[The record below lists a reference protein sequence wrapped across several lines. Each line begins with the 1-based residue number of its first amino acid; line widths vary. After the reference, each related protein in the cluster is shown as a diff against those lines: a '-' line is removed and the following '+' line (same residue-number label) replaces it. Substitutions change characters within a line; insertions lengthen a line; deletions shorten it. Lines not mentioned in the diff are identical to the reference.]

1 MKIKL
6 LALCLLA
13 TGMAHAKDINNN
25 YTITKQ
31 YYSQLIS
38 APATN
43 TAELGLLMNM
53 LPKGADLHHHYSGAI
68 YAETYLEWVG
78 RQKFCIYSED
88 NAALNAQ
95 KFHINTAP
103 TDASS
108 KICLS
113 ADATRQNNAFYREL
127 LQKWSD
133 KDFSNHS
140 HEQVAPDQNFFNTFF
155 YFMPVASYAM
165 HEGFQS
171 LKERAQAENVQY
183 LETMVDLAPGISNKE
198 YDDQINQLVQNP
210 ANAEAAFTRYAD
222 FMAKDATSQQQI
234 RNYIKTMED
243 AAVGIDSADF
253 KLRIQAYVLRNLS
266 PAQVFTEMYS
276 AFAADQASKLIVAV
290 NIVGPEN
297 EHIAMRDYDL
307 HMQMF
312 KFFKKRNPDI
322 NLALHAGELAL
333 GMVPPEGL
341 KNHINDAVAIA
352 GAQRIGHG
360 IDISHEKNADA
371 LLKTLKEKEIAVEV
385 NLTSNEF
392 ILGVKNEAHPIQ
404 IYRRHGVPFVIS
416 SDDPGV
422 SRNNLSGEYLL
433 YASRYKPSYDELKN
447 TAFNSIRYSFL
458 GKAEKQ
464 AEMQAL
470 KQRFADF
477 ETRVA
482 KMAKH

>member
-1 MKIKL
+1 MKTKL

-13 TGMAHAKDINNN
+13 IGTSHAKDINNN
-25 YTITKQ
+25 YTQTKQ

-38 APATN
+38 APTPN

-78 RQKFCIYSED
+78 RQKFCIYNED
-88 NAALNAQ
+88 NTALNAQ

-103 TDASS
+103 SEASS

-140 HEQVAPDQNFFNTFF
+140 HDQPAPDQNFFNTFF

-183 LETMVDLAPGISNKE
+183 LETMVDLAPSISNKE
-198 YDDQINQLVQNP
+198 LDEKMNQLVQNP
-210 ANAEAAFTRYAD
+210 KDAEAIFARYAD
-222 FMAKDATSQQQI
+222 FMAQDATSQQQI
-234 RNYIKTMED
+234 SAYIKTMED
-243 AAVGIDSADF
+243 AAKGIDSSDF
-253 KLRIQAYVLRNLS
+253 KLRVQAYVLRNLS
-266 PAQVFTEMYS
+266 PSLVFSQMYS
-276 AFAADQASKLIVAV
+276 AFAADKASDLIVAV

-297 EHIAMRDYDL
+297 EHVAMRDYDL

-312 KFFKKRNPDI
+312 KFFKKRYPDSK
-322 NLALHAGELAL
+322 LALHAGELAL

-341 KNHINDAVAIA
+341 KNHINDAVQIA
-352 GAQRIGHG
+352 GANRIGHG
-360 IDISHEKNADA
+360 IDITHEKNADL
-371 LLKTLKEKEIAVEV
+371 LLKKLKEKDIAVEV

-404 IYRRHGVPFVIS
+404 VYRRHGVPFVIS

-447 TAFNSIRYSFL
+447 TAMNSIRYSFL
-458 GKAEKQ
+458 GKAEKKS
-464 AEMQAL
+464 EMQAL
-470 KQRFADF
+470 KQRFDEF
-477 ETRVA
+477 EAKVA
-482 KMAKH
+482 QMIKH

>member
-1 MKIKL
+1 M
-6 LALCLLA
+6 
-13 TGMAHAKDINNN
+13 
-25 YTITKQ
+25 
-31 YYSQLIS
+31 
-38 APATN
+38 
-43 TAELGLLMNM
+43 
-53 LPKGADLHHHYSGAI
+53 
-68 YAETYLEWVG
+68 
-78 RQKFCIYSED
+78 
-88 NAALNAQ
+88 
-95 KFHINTAP
+95 
-103 TDASS
+103 
-108 KICLS
+108 
-113 ADATRQNNAFYREL
+113 
-127 LQKWSD
+127 
-133 KDFSNHS
+133 
-140 HEQVAPDQNFFNTFF
+140 
-155 YFMPVASYAM
+155 
-165 HEGFQS
+165 
-171 LKERAQAENVQY
+171 
-183 LETMVDLAPGISNKE
+183 
-198 YDDQINQLVQNP
+198 
-210 ANAEAAFTRYAD
+210 
-222 FMAKDATSQQQI
+222 
-234 RNYIKTMED
+234 
-243 AAVGIDSADF
+243 
-253 KLRIQAYVLRNLS
+253 
-266 PAQVFTEMYS
+266 
-276 AFAADQASKLIVAV
+276 